1 MRLAAATLLLA
12 VALTAC
18 GADEEPKSAEPE
30 PDAAATPT
38 RTSTPEPPPT
48 TTPTPS
54 PAPTKTTRTPEPRP
68 VRGVDVSH
76 HQGEIDWRRVHGDRI
91 DFAYLKATEGSSFTD
106 PRFATNTREA
116 RQAGLRVGGY
126 HYFTLCSPGTPQA
139 EHFVSV
145 LEGAPARTM
154 PPAIDLELLGN
165 CADPPPREDLLAEV
179 RAFIDVVEQ
188 RTGQRVV
195 VYAYPEFED
204 RFQVRE
210 VLDRRLWVRRIG
222 DTPPAGDWWL
232 WQRDDQAEIAGIDAP
247 ADLNLLAP

>member
-1 MRLAAATLLLA
+1 MAAHHRLRYAASALVLA
-12 VALTAC
+12 CVLTGC
-18 GADEEPKSAEPE
+18 GADDEPAVAEPTRSPTPTPTARPSSTPSAEPT
-30 PDAAATPT
+30 PSATPT
-38 RTSTPEPPPT
+38 RT
-48 TTPTPS
+48 
-54 PAPTKTTRTPEPRP
+54 RP
-68 VRGVDVSH
+68 QRGVDVSH
-76 HQGEIDWRRVHGDRI
+76 HQGEIDWRQVSRDRI

-106 PRFATNTREA
+106 PRFVSNAREA

-145 LEGAPARTM
+145 LESAPARTM

-165 CADPPPREDLLAEV
+165 CADPPPREDLLREV

-188 RTGQRVV
+188 RTGQRTV

-204 RFQVRE
+204 RFQLSE
-210 VLDRRLWVRRIG
+210 DLDRRLWVRRIG
-222 DTPPAGDWWL
+222 DTPPAGDWWM

-247 ADLNLLAP
+247 ADLNLLAE